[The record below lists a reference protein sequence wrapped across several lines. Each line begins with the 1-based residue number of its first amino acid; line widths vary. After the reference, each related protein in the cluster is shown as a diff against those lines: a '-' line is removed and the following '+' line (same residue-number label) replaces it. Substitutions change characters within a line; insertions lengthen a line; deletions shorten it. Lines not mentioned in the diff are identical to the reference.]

1 MQTKNKE
8 VIRKIIN
15 CFENG
20 KAESDYTSV
29 YIYRDG
35 PNEVR
40 QITLGFG
47 ITQYGN
53 MRRLL
58 ELYKNDGGVFSDKLS
73 PYISKMTSSSTVNDK
88 GFIANLQKA
97 SKEDPIMR
105 AAQDKV
111 YDEAYWNKAVAFCD
125 KNGIKT
131 PMGFAVVMDS
141 TIHGGC
147 VPDFLR
153 KRFDAN
159 TPANGGD
166 EKVWLY
172 EYCKVRRSWLANHS
186 RKILHGTV
194 YRMDFFLKQ
203 MQSDN
208 WNLVGELHPN
218 GVKISNQ

>member
-1 MQTKNKE
+1 MKNKE

-20 KAESDYTSV
+20 KAESDYTSI

-35 PNEVR
+35 PGEVR

-53 MRRLL
+53 MSRLL
-58 ELYKNDGGVFSDKLS
+58 ELYKNDGGVFADKLS
-73 PYISKMTSSSTVNDK
+73 PYISKMASSNTVNDK

-97 SKEDPIMR
+97 AKEDPIMR
-105 AAQDKV
+105 AAEDKV
-111 YDEAYWNKAVAFCD
+111 YDEVYLKGAIKFCD
-125 KNGIKT
+125 ANGIET
-131 PMGFAVVMDS
+131 PMGLAVVLDS
-141 TIHGGC
+141 VVHSGKIL
-147 VPDFLR
+147 DSIR
-153 KRFDAN
+153 ARFDAK

-172 EYCKVRRSWLANHS
+172 EYCKARRSWLANHS

-208 WNLVGELHPN
+208 WNLVGELRPN
-218 GVKISNQ
+218 GVKISN

>member
-1 MQTKNKE
+1 MQAKTKE
-8 VIRKIIN
+8 VARKIIN

-20 KAESDYTSV
+20 KAESDYSSV

-35 PNEVR
+35 PGQVR

-58 ELYKNDGGVFSDKLS
+58 EIYKNDGGKFADKLS

-88 GFIANLQKA
+88 QFIADLQKA
-97 SKEDPIMR
+97 SREDPIMR
-105 AAQDKV
+105 AAEDKV
-111 YDEAYWNKAVAFCD
+111 YEDVYLKGAIKFCED
-125 KNGIKT
+125 NGFET
-131 PMGFAVVMDS
+131 PMGFAVILDGYIQS
-141 TIHGGC
+141 GKILDTI
-147 VPDFLR
+147 R
-153 KRFDAN
+153 ARFDAK
-159 TPANGGD
+159 TPKNGGD

-172 EYCKVRRSWLANHS
+172 EYCKARRSWLANHS
-186 RKILHGTV
+186 RTILHGTV

-208 WNLVGELHPN
+208 WNLVGEMRPN
-218 GVKISNQ
+218 GVKISN

>member
-1 MQTKNKE
+1 MQTKSKQ

-20 KAESDYTSV
+20 RADSDYTSI
-29 YIYRDG
+29 YIYKDG
-35 PNEVR
+35 PGEVR

-58 ELYKNDGGVFSDKLS
+58 EVYKNDGGVFSDKLS
-73 PYISKMTSSSTVNDK
+73 PYITKMTSSSTVNDK
-88 GFIANLQKA
+88 GFIATLQKA
-97 SKEDPIMR
+97 AKEDPIMR

-111 YDEAYWNKAVAFCD
+111 YDEAYWNKAVAFCN
-125 KNGIKT
+125 KNGIET

-141 TIHGGC
+141 QIHSGS

-153 KRFDAN
+153 KRFDAS

-186 RKILHGTV
+186 RTILRGTV

-208 WNLVGELHPN
+208 WNLVGEMRPN
-218 GVKISNQ
+218 GVKISN